1 MITLNSTAKKNR
13 PTHYRYM
20 ILLMVFLSIALNHG
34 DRATF
39 SIAGTDMVK
48 SAGLD
53 IVALGYLISTFTW
66 AYVLGQYPGGWLLD
80 RYGSKKVLVTGVY
93 TWSFFVFLVG
103 FSTAFDNV
111 WVTRILMFGFIFMM
125 GLIEAP
131 TLPANSRFLAA
142 WFPAKERGKASGFT
156 TAAQY
161 FALVVFLPLMGWFSY
176 SYGWESVFWFMGAVG
191 ILVSLLMTRV
201 LTDTPK
207 VHPLVNHAE
216 LEYIQSG
223 GGLTNMKASKKG
235 DNVGKGYTRKLLTS
249 RLALGVYMGQFFF
262 TVLSYFFL
270 TWFPVYLVHDRGMT
284 ILKAGFIASLPAL
297 CGCAGALLGGVLSDY
312 MLARGF
318 SLSAARKTPIVIGM
332 LLAVSMVIC
341 NYVDSAWI
349 VVAIM
354 SLAFFG
360 KGFGAMGWCVVS
372 DFSPKEAVGLS
383 GGLFNMIGNISGIF
397 TPIIIAYIIKD
408 TGSFNGALIFVGV
421 CAFLNLCC
429 YLFVAGKIQRLN
441 FETPKQDHDDD
452 FSGEPHASHR

>member
-1 MITLNSTAKKNR
+1 MKRANSETSQNK
-13 PTHYRYM
+13 PSHYRYV
-20 ILLMVFLSIALNHG
+20 ILLMVFFSIALNHG

-53 IVALGYLISTFTW
+53 IIALGYLISTFTW

-80 RYGSKKVLVTGVY
+80 RFGSKKVLVTGVF
-93 TWSFFVFLVG
+93 TWSAFVFLVG
-103 FSTAFDNV
+103 FSSSFENV

-161 FALVVFLPLMGWFSY
+161 FALVVFLPTMGWFSY
-176 SYGWESVFWFMGAVG
+176 HYGWESVFWFMGGLG
-191 ILVSLLMTRV
+191 IIVSLVMNKALA
-201 LTDTPK
+201 DTPK
-207 VHPLVNHAE
+207 VHPLVNSAE

-223 GGLTNMKASKKG
+223 GGLTNMKVTQKNDKSA
-235 DNVGKGYTRKLLTS
+235 KGYTRKLLTN

-284 ILKAGFIASLPAL
+284 ILKAGFVASLPAL

-312 MLARGF
+312 MLKSGF

-408 TGSFNGALIFVGV
+408 TGSFNGALIFVGI

-429 YLFVAGKIQRLN
+429 YLFVAGKIQRLHFPGEQTEN
-441 FETPKQDHDDD
+441 AAIT
-452 FSGEPHASHR
+452 GEPDASRS

>member
-1 MITLNSTAKKNR
+1 MTTPDSASSKKR

-39 SIAGTDMVK
+39 SIAGPDMVK
-48 SAGLD
+48 AAGLD

-80 RYGSKKVLVTGVY
+80 RFGSKRVLVTGVF
-93 TWSFFVFLVG
+93 TWSLFVFLVG
-103 FSTAFDNV
+103 FSTSFDNV
-111 WVTRILMFGFIFMM
+111 WVTRIMIFGFIFMM

-142 WFPAKERGKASGFT
+142 WFPARERGKASGFT

-176 SYGWESVFWFMGAVG
+176 RFGWESVFWFMGGLG
-191 ILVSLLMTRV
+191 ILVALVMHRV
-201 LTDTPK
+201 LADTPK
-207 VHPLVNHAE
+207 VHPLVNSEE
-216 LEYIQSG
+216 LDYIQSG
-223 GGLTNMKASKKG
+223 GGLTNLKATKKG
-235 DNVGKGYTRKLLTS
+235 DTAGKGYTRKLLTN

-284 ILKAGFIASLPAL
+284 ILKAGFVASLPAL

-312 MLARGF
+312 MLSRGF

-408 TGSFNGALIFVGV
+408 TGSFNGALVFVGV

-429 YLFVAGKIQRLN
+429 YLFVAGKIQRLSFDTEHN
-441 FETPKQDHDDD
+441 DRNRLSE
-452 FSGEPHASHR
+452 EPDVSH